1 MTRNTAAA
9 ERWLIDRDCEI
20 STLDGELFVIVPS
33 TSVPD
38 EIEYRD
44 GFDNVIEH
52 VTGVRYN
59 WGYNDEYSTCANCG
73 VVIRTSPD
81 SYMWTPEFWD
91 SADGYICADCVK
103 SNYVDD
109 YLDDCT
115 RHSKDSVKTCHI
127 VNPADHGFHKV
138 LTGLKYGLHEEMA
151 DDPRK
156 IIKWLTKVG
165 LESVI
170 VTRPSQFYA
179 EYDVYVRSASIDDDT
194 GDVAEITYDEIVALR
209 TVLVGEDN
217 ARDMDE
223 FGEIP
228 GDKYNTY
235 RDHLLS
241 EFRQYPSPAQAT
253 QAALKRI
260 TKSFTRI
267 DHDGNLTEYDT
278 FEEWAADSR

>member
-9 ERWLIDRDCEI
+9 ERWLTDRDCEI
-20 STLDGELFVIVPS
+20 STLDGELFVIVPD

-38 EIEYRD
+38 EITYHH

-59 WGYNDEYSTCANCG
+59 WGYSDEYSMCANCG

-103 SNYVDD
+103 KDYLDD

-127 VNPADHGFHKV
+127 VNPADHGFRKV
-138 LTGLKYGLHEEMA
+138 LTGLEYGLHEGMA

-156 IIKWLTKVG
+156 IVKWLTKVG

-170 VTRPSQFYA
+170 VTCPSQFYT
-179 EYDVYVRSASIDDDT
+179 EYDVYVRSAFYDT
-194 GDVAEITYDEIVALR
+194 LTYDDIVNLR
-209 TVLVGEDN
+209 VALVGEDY

-235 RDHLLS
+235 HDNLLS
-241 EFRQYPSPAQAT
+241 EFHQYPSPAQNM
-253 QAALKRI
+253 QSALKRA
-260 TKSFTRI
+260 TKPFAKI
-267 DHDGNLTEYDT
+267 DHDGNLKEYDT
-278 FEEWAADSR
+278 FEEWLVDKE